1 MFKESIHLLG
11 PGMCVCGWMGVE
23 YWDTEVQGVHLVLV
37 NCLKVVFS
45 CLCLRGFHLLGPGVD
60 GGWGRII
67 GGRGFVIYE
76 NSLGGLSTSKNAWL
90 WRGWGFGNNLRKVLY
105 FWLKPEDFLILI
117 CQLKPNHGTIQLRQV
132 HSNGNVFVFAE
143 EISFSCVCVWTE
155 SLSVKGSKLW

>member
-1 MFKESIHLLG
+1 MFVLLFEGLVVYGMFKESIHLLG
-11 PGMCVCGWMGVE
+11 PGMCVGGWMGVE
-23 YWDTEVQGVHLVLV
+23 YWDTEVQGVHLLLV

-90 WRGWGFGNNLRKVLY
+90 
-105 FWLKPEDFLILI
+105 
-117 CQLKPNHGTIQLRQV
+117 
-132 HSNGNVFVFAE
+132 
-143 EISFSCVCVWTE
+143 
-155 SLSVKGSKLW
+155 